1 MRIKTDFL
9 IIGSGISGLSLA
21 IYLSKVVPEQKIYL
35 ITKESLKD
43 SSTYHAQGGLAC
55 VWDDNDN
62 FEKHIQDTLI
72 AGDGLCDENVV
83 RKIVSLAPDRLKTL
97 IDLGV
102 NFTRN
107 EQGQYELGQEGGHT
121 ERRILHVNDQ
131 TGKSIEQ
138 TLIDNV
144 KKIDTIEIKE
154 YLCAGNLY

>member
-21 IYLSKVVPEQKIYL
+21 IYLSKLVPEQKIYL
-35 ITKESLKD
+35 ITKETLKD
-43 SSTYHAQGGLAC
+43 CSTYHAQGGIAC

-83 RKIVSLAPDRLKTL
+83 RKILTQVPDRINDLVEFGLKFTKNEDGDY
-97 IDLGV
+97 DLGK
-102 NFTRN
+102 
-107 EQGQYELGQEGGHT
+107 EGGHT

-138 TLIDNV
+138 T
-144 KKIDTIEIKE
+144 
-154 YLCAGNLY
+154 